1 MELTKREMEIA
12 DRCLSKR
19 EKQLAQWPLRRWLL
33 VAIFSVVTL
42 LGYRIASDG
51 ERDINDDKVMDAA
64 ADRAFF
70 GQDPPPELEHR
81 WAIGS
86 MMKLSKVLQLRHR
99 EVTYS
104 LMQVAVGSMWTLSG
118 VIAVCLVI
126 LRWNTGERDALIC
139 KLLRAKLQELEQA
152 AAPNSRPPSQSPGP
166 PEVQPSDSQ
175 RTTAFGGG
183 G

>member
-19 EKQLAQWPLRRWLL
+19 EKQLAQWPLRRWLM
-33 VAIFSVVTL
+33 VAIFSVFAL
-42 LGYRIASDG
+42 LGYRVASDG
-51 ERDINDDKVMDAA
+51 ERDINDDKVMDLTV
-64 ADRAFF
+64 DRAFF
-70 GQDPPPELEHR
+70 GKDPPPELEHL

-86 MMKLSKVLQLRHR
+86 MMKLNKVIELRHR

-104 LMQVAVGSMWTLSG
+104 LMQVAVGSMWALSG
-118 VIAVCLVI
+118 VIMVVLVI

-152 AAPNSRPPSQSPGP
+152 APNSRPPSPSPAS
-166 PEVQPSDSQ
+166 PEVQLSDSRQ
-175 RTTAFGGG
+175 TTSSGGG